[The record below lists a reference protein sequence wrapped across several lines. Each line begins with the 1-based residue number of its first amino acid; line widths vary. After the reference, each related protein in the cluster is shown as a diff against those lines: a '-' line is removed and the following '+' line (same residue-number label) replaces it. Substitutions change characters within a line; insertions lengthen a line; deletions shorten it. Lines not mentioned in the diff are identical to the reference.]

1 MSPELRSKL
10 WWEDVK
16 MGLLLVT
23 VLNVIPLIA
32 LAALVGIL
40 WIFS

>member
-23 VLNVIPLIA
+23 VLNVIPLT
-32 LAALVGIL
+32 ALVALVWIL